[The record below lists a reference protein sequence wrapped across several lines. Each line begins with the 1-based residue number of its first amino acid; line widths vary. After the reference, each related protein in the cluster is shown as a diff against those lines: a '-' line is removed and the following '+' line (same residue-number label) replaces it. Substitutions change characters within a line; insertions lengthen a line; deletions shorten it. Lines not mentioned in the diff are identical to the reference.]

1 MKVGERIRL
10 ARQRAGLTQKGLAER
25 LGVTYVN
32 ISQWESGRRTPK
44 WETLQKI
51 ANALDASVFELAD
64 ENTVVDT
71 KIDTSS
77 IRNVEDINDPEELKV
92 IIKQQQIKLFSE
104 SVRSLSDAFK
114 VLHMSEQDEQLQ
126 ILYGKIG
133 MLSESKRKILE
144 DLLDAMLENTTDD
157 NAASED

>member
-92 IIKQQQIKLFSE
+92 IKLYY
-104 SVRSLSDAFK
+104 L
-114 VLHMSEQDEQLQ
+114 QDL
-126 ILYGKIG
+126 KI
-133 MLSESKRKILE
+133 
-144 DLLDAMLENTTDD
+144 
-157 NAASED
+157 